1 MKLVMALT
9 VLGIMIVSGLVALGL
24 FLFQTGVIG

>member
-9 VLGIMIVSGLVALGL
+9 VLGIMIISGLVSVGL
-24 FLFQTGVIG
+24 FLFQVGVFG

>member
-1 MKLVMALT
+1 MRLVMAFIL
-9 VLGIMIVSGLVALGL
+9 LSIFLVSAAVSVGL